1 MEDREIVALYM
12 ARDER
17 AIEVSADRYG
27 RYVMGISMQI
37 LQSMADAEE
46 CVNDTWLKA
55 WNTIPPQDPPSL
67 KMYLGRLVRCL
78 SIDRWRMLRRGKR
91 NRDLEVAL
99 DELTGCAPAEEV
111 GESALT
117 DALNAFL
124 DGLEPLDRKLFMGRY
139 WHVYSVKRLA
149 AAYGLTEGN
158 VSVRLHRL
166 RERLREHLL
175 ERGIKV

>member
-17 AIEVSADRYG
+17 AIEVSADKYR

-37 LQSMADAEE
+37 LESTADAEE

-91 NRDLEVAL
+91 NKGVEVAL
-99 DELTGCAPAEEV
+99 DELTVCAPPEEV
-111 GESALT
+111 GESVLT
-117 DALNAFL
+117 EALNAFL

-139 WHVYSVKRLA
+139 WYLYSVKRLA
-149 AAYGLTEGN
+149 AGYGLTEGN

-166 RERLREHLL
+166 RGRLREHLQ